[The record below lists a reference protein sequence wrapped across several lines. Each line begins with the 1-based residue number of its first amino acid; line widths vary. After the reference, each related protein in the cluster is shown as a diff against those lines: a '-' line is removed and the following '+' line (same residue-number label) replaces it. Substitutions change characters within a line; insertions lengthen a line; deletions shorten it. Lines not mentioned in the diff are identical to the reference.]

1 MNADPALPVSTT
13 NGAGVFQ
20 KINSKSFPD
29 DIREKFGYI
38 IWSLHKTIPL
48 FTKETYNS
56 TKTEKF
62 YSCFRSH
69 LYLTGN
75 FRTHQTSPGNS

>member
-13 NGAGVFQ
+13 KGAGVFQ

-62 YSCFRSH
+62 YSCFPFTPVFDRKFSH
-69 LYLTGN
+69 PSNFTG
-75 FRTHQTSPGNS
+75 